1 MTSHRS
7 LLLTGA
13 IGALLVFAPPAAADD
28 AALFNAYVARQAS
41 EVDPAGDA
49 YMRAINRLRRA
60 KTVRGAR
67 RAFKAVIRA
76 DKRLNRALN
85 RIETDMEPLAA
96 SSDPGATA
104 RREALMELRGW
115 RLANRLE
122 IKVTRRI
129 LRASGSTSGPRCAGP
144 PRSCAA
150 CTATAA
156 GRCGTSP
163 RSG

>member
-13 IGALLVFAPPAAADD
+13 IGALLVFAPPAAAED

-76 DKRLNRALN
+76 D
-85 RIETDMEPLAA
+85 
-96 SSDPGATA
+96 
-104 RREALMELRGW
+104 
-115 RLANRLE
+115 
-122 IKVTRRI
+122 
-129 LRASGSTSGPRCAGP
+129 SGSTAP
-144 PRSCAA
+144 
-150 CTATAA
+150 
-156 GRCGTSP
+156 
-163 RSG
+163 